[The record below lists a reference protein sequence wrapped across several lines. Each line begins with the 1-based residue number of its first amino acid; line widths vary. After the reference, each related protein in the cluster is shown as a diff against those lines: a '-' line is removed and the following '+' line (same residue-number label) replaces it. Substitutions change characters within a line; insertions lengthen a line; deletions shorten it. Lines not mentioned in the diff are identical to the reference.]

1 MFSAP
6 RKTKTPLRLHKQAP
20 WAMQKEL
27 APALQGG
34 FCTCSKEFEQFLDV
48 IRCCE
53 FPAFDPAIF
62 KADD

>member
-27 APALQGG
+27 APALQGS
-34 FCTCSKEFEQFLDV
+34 FCTSSKEFVQFLDV
-48 IRCCE
+48 IRSE